1 MQNMFCDDISDSITN
16 VRRKG
21 FGKAMEKEKKKIGLI
36 GALLMGIGC
45 IIGSGIF
52 GTMPTVAAEYGPAI
66 VYALLGAAL
75 VVILRAMSL
84 LYTSSALPTTAAQ
97 FMWASKLFHPV
108 LGAFVSIS
116 SLLMPTMVS
125 LFGVLFADYFLQL
138 IPGLNIST
146 TAASV
151 GLLVVFAIVAWFG
164 NKTSVTV
171 SNVMVVLLLLA
182 IFLYVAL
189 GIPNIDAENVT
200 FGEII
205 RPGIGLST
213 IAAAVGVLTSSLSG
227 ASSVAQLAND
237 IKRPERNVPIAL
249 ALCPLFVAIVY
260 VLMAVVTIGV
270 VPYAEVTT
278 LADVASHF
286 MSPALLTFF
295 IVGGPI
301 CGIITSLVP
310 VALACVALVEY
321 SARMKVFP
329 SCFARRNSHGTAYW
343 SLVLV
348 MGIAIAICAT
358 GATFGVVMTIF
369 SFVNT
374 LAEIPNTI
382 TPILAHRKYPKTCDN
397 SPVKMPY
404 PLAVVLS
411 IVTGLICA
419 YLCYEMI
426 LTLDL
431 TASLGILAVYVFGFV
446 YFFFRVRYLKGK
458 GHDLI
463 AEMKAPY
470 EPWEEKERSYN

>member
-1 MQNMFCDDISDSITN
+1 
-16 VRRKG
+16 
-21 FGKAMEKEKKKIGLI
+21 MEQKEKKKIGLI
-36 GALLMGIGC
+36 GAILMGIGC
-45 IIGSGIF
+45 IVGSGIF

-66 VYALLGAAL
+66 VYALLGAAV

-84 LYTSSALPTTAAQ
+84 LYTSAALPTTAAQ
-97 FMWASKLFHPV
+97 FVWASKLFHPAV
-108 LGAFVSIS
+108 GAFISIN

-138 IPGLNIST
+138 FPGIGLSGN
-146 TAASV
+146 AAAV
-151 GLLVVFAIVAWFG
+151 ILLVVFAIVAWFG

-171 SNVMVVLLLLA
+171 SNIMVVLLLIA
-182 IFLYVAL
+182 IFLYIAL
-189 GIPNIDAENVT
+189 GIPNIDSDNIT

-213 IAAAVGVLTSSLSG
+213 IAAAIGVLTSSLSG

-260 VLMAVVTIGV
+260 ILMAVVTIGV
-270 VPYAEVTT
+270 VPYAEVKT
-278 LADVASHF
+278 LADVASSF

-329 SCFARRNSHGTAYW
+329 EVLAKRNKHGTAYW
-343 SLVLV
+343 SLVVV

-358 GATFGVVMTIF
+358 GATFGVIMTIF
-369 SFVNT
+369 SFCNT
-374 LAEIPNTI
+374 FSEIPNTL

-397 SPVKMPY
+397 SPAKMPY
-404 PLAVVLS
+404 PLAFVIA
-411 IVTGLICA
+411 IVTALICA
-419 YLCYEMI
+419 YLSVEML

-431 TASLGILAVYVFGFV
+431 GAIIGIIAVYVIGFI
-446 YFFFRVRYLKGK
+446 YFFFRVKYLKGK
-458 GHDLI
+458 GVDLI
-463 AEMKAPY
+463 AEMRAPY
-470 EPWEEKERSYN
+470 EPWEEKERSYR

>member
-1 MQNMFCDDISDSITN
+1 
-16 VRRKG
+16 
-21 FGKAMEKEKKKIGLI
+21 MEQKEKKKIGLI
-36 GALLMGIGC
+36 GAILMGIGC
-45 IIGSGIF
+45 IVGSGIF

-66 VYALLGAAL
+66 VYALLGAAV

-84 LYTSSALPTTAAQ
+84 LYTSAALPTPAAQ
-97 FMWASKLFHPV
+97 FVWASKLFHPAV
-108 LGAFVSIS
+108 GAFISIN

-138 IPGLNIST
+138 FPGIGLSGN
-146 TAASV
+146 AAAV
-151 GLLVVFAIVAWFG
+151 ILLVVFAIVAWFG

-171 SNVMVVLLLLA
+171 SNIMVVLLLIA
-182 IFLYVAL
+182 IFLYIAL
-189 GIPNIDAENVT
+189 GIPNIYSDNIT

-213 IAAAVGVLTSSLSG
+213 IAAAIGVLTSSLSG

-260 VLMAVVTIGV
+260 ILMAVVTIGV
-270 VPYAEVTT
+270 VPYAEVKT
-278 LADVASHF
+278 LADVASNF

-329 SCFARRNSHGTAYW
+329 EVLAKRNKHGTAYW
-343 SLVLV
+343 SLVVV

-358 GATFGVVMTIF
+358 GATFGVIMTIF
-369 SFVNT
+369 SFCNT
-374 LAEIPNTI
+374 FSEIPNTL

-397 SPVKMPY
+397 SPAKMPY
-404 PLAVVLS
+404 PLAFVIA
-411 IVTGLICA
+411 IVTALICA
-419 YLCYEMI
+419 YLSVEML

-431 TASLGILAVYVFGFV
+431 GAIIGIIAVYVIGFI
-446 YFFFRVRYLKGK
+446 YFFFRVKYLKGK
-458 GHDLI
+458 GVDLI
-463 AEMKAPY
+463 AEMRAPY
-470 EPWEEKERSYN
+470 EPWEEKERSYR

>member
-1 MQNMFCDDISDSITN
+1 M
-16 VRRKG
+16 
-21 FGKAMEKEKKKIGLI
+21 AMEQKEKKKIGLI
-36 GALLMGIGC
+36 GAILMGIGC
-45 IIGSGIF
+45 IVGSGIF

-66 VYALLGAAL
+66 VYALLGAAV

-84 LYTSSALPTTAAQ
+84 LYTSAALPTTAAQ
-97 FMWASKLFHPV
+97 FVWASKLFHPAV
-108 LGAFVSIS
+108 GAFISIN

-138 IPGLNIST
+138 FPGIGLSGN
-146 TAASV
+146 AAAV
-151 GLLVVFAIVAWFG
+151 ILLVVFAIVAWFG

-171 SNVMVVLLLLA
+171 SNIMVVLLLIA
-182 IFLYVAL
+182 IFLYIAL
-189 GIPNIDAENVT
+189 GIPNIDSDNIT

-213 IAAAVGVLTSSLSG
+213 IAAAIGVLTSSLSG

-260 VLMAVVTIGV
+260 ILMAVVTIGV
-270 VPYAEVTT
+270 VPYAEVKT
-278 LADVASHF
+278 LADVASNF

-329 SCFARRNSHGTAYW
+329 EVLAKRNKHGTAYW
-343 SLVLV
+343 SLVVV

-358 GATFGVVMTIF
+358 GATFGVIMTIF
-369 SFVNT
+369 SFCNT
-374 LAEIPNTI
+374 FSEIPNTL

-397 SPVKMPY
+397 SPAKMPY
-404 PLAVVLS
+404 PLAFVIA
-411 IVTGLICA
+411 IVTALICA
-419 YLCYEMI
+419 YLSVEML

-431 TASLGILAVYVFGFV
+431 GAIIGIIAVYVIGFI
-446 YFFFRVRYLKGK
+446 YFFFRVKYLKGK
-458 GHDLI
+458 GVDLI
-463 AEMKAPY
+463 AEMRAPY
-470 EPWEEKERSYN
+470 EPWEDKERSYR

>member
-1 MQNMFCDDISDSITN
+1 
-16 VRRKG
+16 
-21 FGKAMEKEKKKIGLI
+21 MEQKEKKKIGLI
-36 GALLMGIGC
+36 GAILMGIGC
-45 IIGSGIF
+45 IVGSGIF

-66 VYALLGAAL
+66 VYALLGAAV

-84 LYTSSALPTTAAQ
+84 LYTSAALPTTAAQ
-97 FMWASKLFHPV
+97 FVWASKLFHPAV
-108 LGAFVSIS
+108 GAFISIN

-138 IPGLNIST
+138 FPGIGLSGN
-146 TAASV
+146 AAAV
-151 GLLVVFAIVAWFG
+151 ILLVVFAIVAWFG

-171 SNVMVVLLLLA
+171 SNIMVVLLLIA
-182 IFLYVAL
+182 IFLYIAL
-189 GIPNIDAENVT
+189 GIPNIDSDNIT

-213 IAAAVGVLTSSLSG
+213 IAAAIGVLTSSLSG

-260 VLMAVVTIGV
+260 ILMAVVTIGV
-270 VPYAEVTT
+270 VPYAEVKT
-278 LADVASHF
+278 LADVASNF

-329 SCFARRNSHGTAYW
+329 EVLAKRNKHGTAYW
-343 SLVLV
+343 SLVVV

-358 GATFGVVMTIF
+358 GATFGVIMTIF
-369 SFVNT
+369 SFCNT
-374 LAEIPNTI
+374 FSEIPNTL

-397 SPVKMPY
+397 SPAKMPY
-404 PLAVVLS
+404 PLAFVIA
-411 IVTGLICA
+411 IVTALICA
-419 YLCYEMI
+419 YLSVEML

-431 TASLGILAVYVFGFV
+431 GAIIGIIAVYVIGFI
-446 YFFFRVRYLKGK
+446 YFFFRVKYLKGK
-458 GHDLI
+458 GVDLI
-463 AEMKAPY
+463 AEMRAPY
-470 EPWEEKERSYN
+470 EPREEKERSYR

>member
-1 MQNMFCDDISDSITN
+1 
-16 VRRKG
+16 
-21 FGKAMEKEKKKIGLI
+21 MEQKEKKKIGLI
-36 GALLMGIGC
+36 GAILMGIGC
-45 IIGSGIF
+45 IVGSGIF

-66 VYALLGAAL
+66 VYALLGAAV

-84 LYTSSALPTTAAQ
+84 LYTSAALPTTAAQ
-97 FMWASKLFHPV
+97 FVWASKLFHPAV
-108 LGAFVSIS
+108 GAFISIN

-138 IPGLNIST
+138 FPGIGLSGN
-146 TAASV
+146 AAAV
-151 GLLVVFAIVAWFG
+151 ILLVVFAIVAWFG

-171 SNVMVVLLLLA
+171 SNIMVVLLLIA
-182 IFLYVAL
+182 IFLYIAL
-189 GIPNIDAENVT
+189 GIPNIDSDNIT

-213 IAAAVGVLTSSLSG
+213 IAAAIGVLTSSLSG

-260 VLMAVVTIGV
+260 ILMAVVTIGV
-270 VPYAEVTT
+270 VPYAEVKT
-278 LADVASHF
+278 LADVASNF

-329 SCFARRNSHGTAYW
+329 EVLAKRNKHGTAYW
-343 SLVLV
+343 SLVVV

-358 GATFGVVMTIF
+358 GATFGVIMTIF
-369 SFVNT
+369 SFCNT
-374 LAEIPNTI
+374 FSEIPNTL

-397 SPVKMPY
+397 SPAKMPY
-404 PLAVVLS
+404 PLAFVIA
-411 IVTGLICA
+411 IVTALICA
-419 YLCYEMI
+419 YLSVEML

-431 TASLGILAVYVFGFV
+431 GAIIGIIAVYVIGFI
-446 YFFFRVRYLKGK
+446 YFFFRVKYLKGK
-458 GHDLI
+458 GVDLI
-463 AEMKAPY
+463 AEMRAPY
-470 EPWEEKERSYN
+470 EPWEDKERSYR

>member
-1 MQNMFCDDISDSITN
+1 
-16 VRRKG
+16 
-21 FGKAMEKEKKKIGLI
+21 MEQKEKKKIGLI
-36 GALLMGIGC
+36 GAILMGIGC
-45 IIGSGIF
+45 IVGSGIF

-66 VYALLGAAL
+66 VYALLGAAV

-84 LYTSSALPTTAAQ
+84 LYTSAALPTTAAQ
-97 FMWASKLFHPV
+97 FVWASKLFHPAV
-108 LGAFVSIS
+108 GAFISIN

-138 IPGLNIST
+138 FPGLGLGGN
-146 TAASV
+146 AAAV
-151 GLLVVFAIVAWFG
+151 ILLVVFAVVAWFG

-171 SNVMVVLLLLA
+171 SNIMVVLLLIA
-182 IFLYVAL
+182 IFLYIAL

-213 IAAAVGVLTSSLSG
+213 IAAAIGVLTSSLSG

-260 VLMAVVTIGV
+260 ILMAVVTIGV
-270 VPYAEVTT
+270 VPYAEVKT
-278 LADVASHF
+278 LADVASNF

-329 SCFARRNSHGTAYW
+329 EVLAKRNKHGTAYW
-343 SLVLV
+343 SLVVV

-358 GATFGVVMTIF
+358 GATFGVIMTIF
-369 SFVNT
+369 SFCNT
-374 LAEIPNTI
+374 FSEIPNTL

-397 SPVKMPY
+397 SPAKMPY
-404 PLAVVLS
+404 PLAFVIA
-411 IVTGLICA
+411 IVTALICA
-419 YLCYEMI
+419 YLSVEML

-431 TASLGILAVYVFGFV
+431 GAIIGIIAVYVIGFV
-446 YFFFRVRYLKGK
+446 YFFFRVKYLKGK
-458 GHDLI
+458 GVDLI
-463 AEMKAPY
+463 AEMRAPY
-470 EPWEEKERSYN
+470 EPWEEKERSYR

>member
-1 MQNMFCDDISDSITN
+1 
-16 VRRKG
+16 
-21 FGKAMEKEKKKIGLI
+21 MEQKEKKKIGLI
-36 GALLMGIGC
+36 GAILMGIGC
-45 IIGSGIF
+45 IVGSGIF

-66 VYALLGAAL
+66 VYALLGAAV

-84 LYTSSALPTTAAQ
+84 LYTSAALPTTAAQ
-97 FMWASKLFHPV
+97 FVWASKLFHPAV
-108 LGAFVSIS
+108 GAFISIN

-138 IPGLNIST
+138 FPGIGLSGN
-146 TAASV
+146 AAAV
-151 GLLVVFAIVAWFG
+151 ILLVVFAIVAWFG

-171 SNVMVVLLLLA
+171 SNIMVVLLLIA
-182 IFLYVAL
+182 IFLYIAL
-189 GIPNIDAENVT
+189 GIPNIDSDNIT

-213 IAAAVGVLTSSLSG
+213 IAAAIGVLTSSLSG

-260 VLMAVVTIGV
+260 ILMAVVTIGV
-270 VPYAEVTT
+270 VPYAEVKT
-278 LADVASHF
+278 LADVASNF

-329 SCFARRNSHGTAYW
+329 EVLAKRNKHGTAYW
-343 SLVLV
+343 SLVVV

-358 GATFGVVMTIF
+358 GATFGVIMTIF
-369 SFVNT
+369 SFCNT
-374 LAEIPNTI
+374 FSEIPNTL

-397 SPVKMPY
+397 SPAKMPY
-404 PLAVVLS
+404 PLAFVIA
-411 IVTGLICA
+411 IVTALICA
-419 YLCYEMI
+419 YLSVEML

-431 TASLGILAVYVFGFV
+431 GAIIGIIAVYVIGFI
-446 YFFFRVRYLKGK
+446 YFFFRVKYLKGK
-458 GHDLI
+458 GVDLI
-463 AEMKAPY
+463 AEMRAPY
-470 EPWEEKERSYN
+470 EPWEEKERSYR

>member
-1 MQNMFCDDISDSITN
+1 
-16 VRRKG
+16 
-21 FGKAMEKEKKKIGLI
+21 MEQKEKKKIGLI
-36 GALLMGIGC
+36 GVILMGIGC
-45 IIGSGIF
+45 IVGSGIF

-66 VYALLGAAL
+66 VYALLGAAV

-84 LYTSSALPTTAAQ
+84 LYTSAALPTTAAQ
-97 FMWASKLFHPV
+97 FVWASKLFHPAV
-108 LGAFVSIS
+108 GAFISIN

-138 IPGLNIST
+138 FPGIGLSGN
-146 TAASV
+146 AAAV
-151 GLLVVFAIVAWFG
+151 ILLVVFAIVAWFG

-171 SNVMVVLLLLA
+171 SNIMVVLLLIA
-182 IFLYVAL
+182 IFLYIAL
-189 GIPNIDAENVT
+189 GIPNIDSDNIT

-213 IAAAVGVLTSSLSG
+213 IAAAIGVLTSSLSG

-260 VLMAVVTIGV
+260 ILMAVVTIGV
-270 VPYAEVTT
+270 VPYAEVKT
-278 LADVASHF
+278 LADVASNF

-329 SCFARRNSHGTAYW
+329 EVLAKRNKHGTAYW
-343 SLVLV
+343 SLVVV

-358 GATFGVVMTIF
+358 GATFGVIMTIF
-369 SFVNT
+369 SFCNT
-374 LAEIPNTI
+374 FSEIPNTL

-397 SPVKMPY
+397 SPAKMPY
-404 PLAVVLS
+404 PLAFVIA
-411 IVTGLICA
+411 IVTALICA
-419 YLCYEMI
+419 YLSVEML

-431 TASLGILAVYVFGFV
+431 GAIIGIIAVYVIGFI
-446 YFFFRVRYLKGK
+446 YFFFRVKYLKGK
-458 GHDLI
+458 GVDLI
-463 AEMKAPY
+463 AEMRAPY
-470 EPWEEKERSYN
+470 EPWEEKERSYR

>member
-1 MQNMFCDDISDSITN
+1 
-16 VRRKG
+16 
-21 FGKAMEKEKKKIGLI
+21 MEQKEKKKIGLI
-36 GALLMGIGC
+36 GAILMGIGC
-45 IIGSGIF
+45 IVGSGIF
-52 GTMPTVAAEYGPAI
+52 GTMPTVAAEYGSAI
-66 VYALLGAAL
+66 VYALLGAAV

-84 LYTSSALPTTAAQ
+84 LYTSAALPTTAAQ
-97 FMWASKLFHPV
+97 FVWASKLFHPAV
-108 LGAFVSIS
+108 GAFISIN

-138 IPGLNIST
+138 FPGIGLSGN
-146 TAASV
+146 AAAV
-151 GLLVVFAIVAWFG
+151 ILLVVFAIVAWFG

-171 SNVMVVLLLLA
+171 SNIMVVLLLIA
-182 IFLYVAL
+182 IFLYIAL
-189 GIPNIDAENVT
+189 GIPNIDSDNIT

-213 IAAAVGVLTSSLSG
+213 IAAAIGVLTSSLSG

-260 VLMAVVTIGV
+260 ILMAVVTIGV
-270 VPYAEVTT
+270 VPYAEVKT
-278 LADVASHF
+278 LADVASNF

-321 SARMKVFP
+321 SARRKVFP
-329 SCFARRNSHGTAYW
+329 EVLAKRNKHGTAYW
-343 SLVLV
+343 SLVVV

-358 GATFGVVMTIF
+358 GATFGVIMTIF
-369 SFVNT
+369 SFCNT
-374 LAEIPNTI
+374 FSEIPNTL

-397 SPVKMPY
+397 SPAKMPY
-404 PLAVVLS
+404 PLAFVIA
-411 IVTGLICA
+411 IVTALICA
-419 YLCYEMI
+419 YLSVEML

-431 TASLGILAVYVFGFV
+431 GAIIGIIAVYVIGFI
-446 YFFFRVRYLKGK
+446 YFFFRVKYLKGK
-458 GHDLI
+458 GVDLI
-463 AEMKAPY
+463 AEMRAPY
-470 EPWEEKERSYN
+470 EPWEEKERSYR

>member
-1 MQNMFCDDISDSITN
+1 
-16 VRRKG
+16 
-21 FGKAMEKEKKKIGLI
+21 MEQKEKKKIGLI
-36 GALLMGIGC
+36 GAILMGIGC
-45 IIGSGIF
+45 IVGSGIF

-66 VYALLGAAL
+66 VYALLGAAV

-84 LYTSSALPTTAAQ
+84 LYTSAALPTTAAQ
-97 FMWASKLFHPV
+97 FVWASKLFHPAV
-108 LGAFVSIS
+108 GAFISIN

-138 IPGLNIST
+138 FPGIGLSGN
-146 TAASV
+146 AAAV
-151 GLLVVFAIVAWFG
+151 ILLVVFAIVAWFG

-171 SNVMVVLLLLA
+171 SNIMVVLLLIA
-182 IFLYVAL
+182 IFLYIAL
-189 GIPNIDAENVT
+189 GIPNIDSDNIT

-213 IAAAVGVLTSSLSG
+213 IAAAIGVLTSSLSG

-260 VLMAVVTIGV
+260 ILMAVVTIGV
-270 VPYAEVTT
+270 VPYAEVKT
-278 LADVASHF
+278 LADVAGNF

-329 SCFARRNSHGTAYW
+329 EVLAKRNKHGTAYW
-343 SLVLV
+343 SLVVV

-358 GATFGVVMTIF
+358 GATFGVIMTIF
-369 SFVNT
+369 SFCNT
-374 LAEIPNTI
+374 FSEIPNTL

-397 SPVKMPY
+397 SPAKMPY
-404 PLAVVLS
+404 PLAFVIA
-411 IVTGLICA
+411 IVTALICA
-419 YLCYEMI
+419 YLSVEML

-431 TASLGILAVYVFGFV
+431 GAIIGIIAVYVIGFI
-446 YFFFRVRYLKGK
+446 YFFFRVKYLKGK
-458 GHDLI
+458 GVDLI
-463 AEMKAPY
+463 AEMRAPY
-470 EPWEEKERSYN
+470 EPWEEKERSYR

>member
-1 MQNMFCDDISDSITN
+1 
-16 VRRKG
+16 
-21 FGKAMEKEKKKIGLI
+21 MEQKEKKKIGLI
-36 GALLMGIGC
+36 GAILMGIGC
-45 IIGSGIF
+45 IVGSGIF

-66 VYALLGAAL
+66 VYALLGAAV

-84 LYTSSALPTTAAQ
+84 LYTSAALPTTAAQ
-97 FMWASKLFHPV
+97 FVWASKLFHPAV
-108 LGAFVSIS
+108 GAFISIN

-138 IPGLNIST
+138 FPGIGLSGN
-146 TAASV
+146 AAAV
-151 GLLVVFAIVAWFG
+151 ILLVVFAIVAWFG

-171 SNVMVVLLLLA
+171 SNIMVVLLLIA
-182 IFLYVAL
+182 IFLYIAL
-189 GIPNIDAENVT
+189 GIPNIDSDNIT

-213 IAAAVGVLTSSLSG
+213 IAAAIGVLTSSLSG

-260 VLMAVVTIGV
+260 ILMAVVTIGV
-270 VPYAEVTT
+270 VPYAEVKT
-278 LADVASHF
+278 LADVASNF

-329 SCFARRNSHGTAYW
+329 EVLAKRNKHGTAYW
-343 SLVLV
+343 SLVVV

-358 GATFGVVMTIF
+358 GATFGVIMTIF
-369 SFVNT
+369 SFCNT
-374 LAEIPNTI
+374 FSEIPNTL

-397 SPVKMPY
+397 SPAKMPY
-404 PLAVVLS
+404 PLAFVIA
-411 IVTGLICA
+411 IVTALICA
-419 YLCYEMI
+419 YLSVEML

-431 TASLGILAVYVFGFV
+431 GAIIGIIAVHVIGFI
-446 YFFFRVRYLKGK
+446 YFFFRVKYLKGK
-458 GHDLI
+458 GVDLI
-463 AEMKAPY
+463 AEMRAPY
-470 EPWEEKERSYN
+470 EPWEEKERSYR

>member
-1 MQNMFCDDISDSITN
+1 
-16 VRRKG
+16 
-21 FGKAMEKEKKKIGLI
+21 MEQKEKKKIGLI
-36 GALLMGIGC
+36 GAILMGIGC
-45 IIGSGIF
+45 IVGSGIF
-52 GTMPTVAAEYGPAI
+52 GAMPTVAAEYGPAI
-66 VYALLGAAL
+66 VYALLGAAV

-84 LYTSSALPTTAAQ
+84 LYTSAALPTTAAQ
-97 FMWASKLFHPV
+97 FVWASKLFHPAV
-108 LGAFVSIS
+108 GAFISIN

-138 IPGLNIST
+138 FPGIGLSGN
-146 TAASV
+146 AAAV
-151 GLLVVFAIVAWFG
+151 ILLVVFAIVAWFG

-171 SNVMVVLLLLA
+171 SNIMVVLLLIA
-182 IFLYVAL
+182 IFLYIAL
-189 GIPNIDAENVT
+189 GIPNIDSDNIT

-213 IAAAVGVLTSSLSG
+213 IAAAIGVLTSSLSG

-260 VLMAVVTIGV
+260 ILMAVVTIGV
-270 VPYAEVTT
+270 VPYAEVKT
-278 LADVASHF
+278 LADVASNF

-329 SCFARRNSHGTAYW
+329 EVLAKRNKHGTAYW
-343 SLVLV
+343 SLVVV

-358 GATFGVVMTIF
+358 GATFGVIMTIF
-369 SFVNT
+369 SFCNT
-374 LAEIPNTI
+374 FSEIPNTL

-397 SPVKMPY
+397 SPAKMPY
-404 PLAVVLS
+404 PLAFVIA
-411 IVTGLICA
+411 IVTALICA
-419 YLCYEMI
+419 YLSVEML

-431 TASLGILAVYVFGFV
+431 GAIIGIIAVYVIGFI
-446 YFFFRVRYLKGK
+446 YFFFRVKYLKGK
-458 GHDLI
+458 GIDLI
-463 AEMKAPY
+463 AEMRAPY
-470 EPWEEKERSYN
+470 EPWEEKERSYR

>member
-1 MQNMFCDDISDSITN
+1 
-16 VRRKG
+16 
-21 FGKAMEKEKKKIGLI
+21 MEQKEKKKIGLI
-36 GALLMGIGC
+36 GAILMGIGC
-45 IIGSGIF
+45 IVGSGIF

-66 VYALLGAAL
+66 VYALLGAAV

-84 LYTSSALPTTAAQ
+84 LYTSAALPTTAAQ
-97 FMWASKLFHPV
+97 FVWASKLFHPAV
-108 LGAFVSIS
+108 GAFISIN

-138 IPGLNIST
+138 FPGIGLSGN
-146 TAASV
+146 AAAV
-151 GLLVVFAIVAWFG
+151 ILLVVFAIVAWFG

-171 SNVMVVLLLLA
+171 SNIMVVLLLIA
-182 IFLYVAL
+182 IFLYIAL
-189 GIPNIDAENVT
+189 GIPNIDSDNIT

-213 IAAAVGVLTSSLSG
+213 IAAAIGVLTSSLSG
-227 ASSVAQLAND
+227 ATSVAQLAND

-260 VLMAVVTIGV
+260 ILMAVVTIGV
-270 VPYAEVTT
+270 VPYAEVKT
-278 LADVASHF
+278 LADVASNF

-329 SCFARRNSHGTAYW
+329 EVLAKRNKHGTAYW
-343 SLVLV
+343 SLVVV

-358 GATFGVVMTIF
+358 GATFGVIMTIF
-369 SFVNT
+369 SFCNT
-374 LAEIPNTI
+374 FSEIPNTL

-397 SPVKMPY
+397 SPAKMPY
-404 PLAVVLS
+404 PLAFVIA
-411 IVTGLICA
+411 IVTALICA
-419 YLCYEMI
+419 YLSVEML

-431 TASLGILAVYVFGFV
+431 GAIIGIIAVYVIGFI
-446 YFFFRVRYLKGK
+446 YFFFRVKYLKGK
-458 GHDLI
+458 GVDLI
-463 AEMKAPY
+463 AEMRAPY
-470 EPWEEKERSYN
+470 EPWEEKERSYR

>member
-1 MQNMFCDDISDSITN
+1 
-16 VRRKG
+16 
-21 FGKAMEKEKKKIGLI
+21 MENKEKKKIGLI

-45 IIGSGIF
+45 IVGSGIF

-66 VYALLGAAL
+66 VYALLGAAV

-84 LYTSSALPTTAAQ
+84 LYTSAALPTTAAQ
-97 FMWASKLFHPV
+97 FVWASKLFHPAV
-108 LGAFVSIS
+108 GAFISIN

-138 IPGLNIST
+138 FPGIGLSGN
-146 TAASV
+146 AAAV
-151 GLLVVFAIVAWFG
+151 ILLVVFAVVAWFG

-171 SNVMVVLLLLA
+171 SNVMVVLLLIA
-182 IFLYVAL
+182 IFLYIAL
-189 GIPNIDAENVT
+189 GIPNIDSNNIT

-213 IAAAVGVLTSSLSG
+213 IAAAIGVLTSSLSG

-249 ALCPLFVAIVY
+249 ALCPLLVAIVY
-260 VLMAVVTIGV
+260 ILMAVVTIGV
-270 VPYAEVTT
+270 VPYAEVKT

-329 SCFARRNSHGTAYW
+329 EVLAKRNKHGTAYW
-343 SLVLV
+343 SLVVV

-358 GATFGVVMTIF
+358 GATFGVIMTIF
-369 SFVNT
+369 SFCNT
-374 LAEIPNTI
+374 FSEIPNTL

-397 SPVKMPY
+397 SPAKMPY
-404 PLAVVLS
+404 PLAFVLA
-411 IVTGLICA
+411 IITAIICA
-419 YLCYEMI
+419 YLSVEML

-431 TASLGILAVYVFGFV
+431 PAIIGIIAVYVVGFI
-446 YFFFRVRYLKGK
+446 YFYFRVKFLKGK
-458 GHDLI
+458 GIDLI
-463 AEMKAPY
+463 AEMRAPY
-470 EPWEEKERSYN
+470 EPWEEKERSYQ

>member
-1 MQNMFCDDISDSITN
+1 
-16 VRRKG
+16 
-21 FGKAMEKEKKKIGLI
+21 MENKEKKKIGLI

-45 IIGSGIF
+45 IVGSGIF

-66 VYALLGAAL
+66 VYALLGAAV

-84 LYTSSALPTTAAQ
+84 LYTSAALPTTAAQ
-97 FMWASKLFHPV
+97 FVWASKLFHPAV
-108 LGAFVSIS
+108 GAFISIN

-138 IPGLNIST
+138 FPGIGLSGN
-146 TAASV
+146 AAAV
-151 GLLVVFAIVAWFG
+151 ILLVVFAVVAWFG

-171 SNVMVVLLLLA
+171 SNVMVVLLLIA
-182 IFLYVAL
+182 IFLYIVL
-189 GIPNIDAENVT
+189 GIPNIDSNNIT

-213 IAAAVGVLTSSLSG
+213 IAAAIGVLTSSLSG

-260 VLMAVVTIGV
+260 ILMAVVTIGV
-270 VPYAEVTT
+270 VPYAEVKT

-329 SCFARRNSHGTAYW
+329 EVLAKRNKHGTAYW
-343 SLVLV
+343 SLVVV

-358 GATFGVVMTIF
+358 GATFGVIMTIF
-369 SFVNT
+369 SFCNT
-374 LAEIPNTI
+374 FSEIPNTL

-397 SPVKMPY
+397 SPAKMPY
-404 PLAVVLS
+404 PLAFVLA
-411 IVTGLICA
+411 IITAIICA
-419 YLCYEMI
+419 YLSVEML

-431 TASLGILAVYVFGFV
+431 PAIIGIIAVYVVGFI
-446 YFFFRVRYLKGK
+446 YFYFRVKFLKGK
-458 GHDLI
+458 GIDLI
-463 AEMKAPY
+463 AEMRAPY
-470 EPWEEKERSYN
+470 EPWEEKERSYQ

>member
-1 MQNMFCDDISDSITN
+1 
-16 VRRKG
+16 
-21 FGKAMEKEKKKIGLI
+21 MEQKEKKKIGLI
-36 GALLMGIGC
+36 GAILMGIGC
-45 IIGSGIF
+45 IVGSGIF

-66 VYALLGAAL
+66 VYALLGAAV

-84 LYTSSALPTTAAQ
+84 LYTSAALPTTAAQ
-97 FMWASKLFHPV
+97 FVWASKLFHPAV
-108 LGAFVSIS
+108 GAFISIN

-138 IPGLNIST
+138 FPGIGLSGN
-146 TAASV
+146 AAAV
-151 GLLVVFAIVAWFG
+151 ILLVVFAIVAWFG

-171 SNVMVVLLLLA
+171 SNIMVVLLLIA
-182 IFLYVAL
+182 IFLYIAL
-189 GIPNIDAENVT
+189 GIPNIDSDNIT

-213 IAAAVGVLTSSLSG
+213 IAAAIGVLTSSLSG

-260 VLMAVVTIGV
+260 ILMAVVTIGV
-270 VPYAEVTT
+270 VPYAEVKT
-278 LADVASHF
+278 LADVASNF

-329 SCFARRNSHGTAYW
+329 EVLAKRNKHGTAYW
-343 SLVLV
+343 SLVVV

-358 GATFGVVMTIF
+358 GATFGVIMTIF
-369 SFVNT
+369 SFCNT
-374 LAEIPNTI
+374 FSEIPNTL

-397 SPVKMPY
+397 SPAKMPY
-404 PLAVVLS
+404 PLAFVIA
-411 IVTGLICA
+411 IVTALICA
-419 YLCYEMI
+419 YLSVEML

-431 TASLGILAVYVFGFV
+431 GAIIGIIAVYVIGFI
-446 YFFFRVRYLKGK
+446 YFFFRVKYLKGK
-458 GHDLI
+458 GIDLI
-463 AEMKAPY
+463 AEMRAPY
-470 EPWEEKERSYN
+470 EPWEEKERSYR

>member
-1 MQNMFCDDISDSITN
+1 
-16 VRRKG
+16 
-21 FGKAMEKEKKKIGLI
+21 MEQKEKKKIGLI
-36 GALLMGIGC
+36 GAILMGIGC
-45 IIGSGIF
+45 IVGSGIF
-52 GTMPTVAAEYGPAI
+52 GTMPTVAAEYGSAI
-66 VYALLGAAL
+66 VYALLGAAV

-84 LYTSSALPTTAAQ
+84 LYTSAALPTTAAQ
-97 FMWASKLFHPV
+97 FVWASKLFHPAV
-108 LGAFVSIS
+108 GAFISIN

-138 IPGLNIST
+138 FPGIGLSGN
-146 TAASV
+146 AAAV
-151 GLLVVFAIVAWFG
+151 ILLVVFAIVAWFG

-171 SNVMVVLLLLA
+171 SNIMVVLLLIA
-182 IFLYVAL
+182 IFLYIAL
-189 GIPNIDAENVT
+189 GIPNIDSDNIT

-213 IAAAVGVLTSSLSG
+213 IAAAIGVLTSSLSG

-260 VLMAVVTIGV
+260 ILMAVVTIGV
-270 VPYAEVTT
+270 VPYAEVKT
-278 LADVASHF
+278 LADVASNF

-329 SCFARRNSHGTAYW
+329 EVLAKRNKHGTAYW
-343 SLVLV
+343 SLVVV

-358 GATFGVVMTIF
+358 GATFGVIMTIF
-369 SFVNT
+369 SFCNT
-374 LAEIPNTI
+374 FSEIPNTL

-397 SPVKMPY
+397 SPAKMPY
-404 PLAVVLS
+404 PLAFVIA
-411 IVTGLICA
+411 IVTALICA
-419 YLCYEMI
+419 YLSVEML

-431 TASLGILAVYVFGFV
+431 GAIIGIIAVYVIGFI
-446 YFFFRVRYLKGK
+446 YFFFRVKYLKGK
-458 GHDLI
+458 GVDLI
-463 AEMKAPY
+463 AEMRAPY
-470 EPWEEKERSYN
+470 EPWEEKERSYR

>member
-1 MQNMFCDDISDSITN
+1 
-16 VRRKG
+16 
-21 FGKAMEKEKKKIGLI
+21 MEQKEKKKIGLI
-36 GALLMGIGC
+36 GAILMGIGC
-45 IIGSGIF
+45 IVGSGIF

-66 VYALLGAAL
+66 VYALLGAAV

-84 LYTSSALPTTAAQ
+84 LYTSAALPTTAAQ
-97 FMWASKLFHPV
+97 FVWASKLFHPAV
-108 LGAFVSIS
+108 GAFISIS

-138 IPGLNIST
+138 FPGIGLGGN
-146 TAASV
+146 AAAV
-151 GLLVVFAIVAWFG
+151 ILLVVFTVVAWFG

-171 SNVMVVLLLLA
+171 SNVMVVLLLIA
-182 IFLYVAL
+182 IFLYIAL
-189 GIPNIDAENVT
+189 GIPNIDANNIT

-213 IAAAVGVLTSSLSG
+213 IAAAIGVLTSSLSG

-260 VLMAVVTIGV
+260 ILMAVVTIGV
-270 VPYAEVTT
+270 VPYAEVKT
-278 LADVASHF
+278 LADVASNF

-329 SCFARRNSHGTAYW
+329 EVLAKRNKHGTAYW
-343 SLVLV
+343 SLVVV

-358 GATFGVVMTIF
+358 GATFGVIMTIF
-369 SFVNT
+369 SFCNT
-374 LAEIPNTI
+374 FSEIPNTL
-382 TPILAHRKYPKTCDN
+382 TPILAHMKYPKTCDN
-397 SPVKMPY
+397 SPAKMPY
-404 PLAVVLS
+404 PLAFVIA
-411 IVTGLICA
+411 IVTALICA
-419 YLCYEMI
+419 YLSVEML

-431 TASLGILAVYVFGFV
+431 GAIIGIIAVYVIGFI
-446 YFFFRVRYLKGK
+446 YFFFRVKYLKGK
-458 GHDLI
+458 GVDLI
-463 AEMKAPY
+463 AEMRAPY
-470 EPWEEKERSYN
+470 EPWEEKERSYR